1 MVPVTVSVELDTFP
15 AGQRT
20 MYFPGE
26 HASEMDF
33 QTLKGREGPGKNQG
47 PGERTGC
54 RPLFLARGSRARRAK
69 PMPKNGFLRGDSGQ
83 CSTCVALRLALAETP
98 PICSE
103 GENTDQAS

>member
-33 QTLKGREGPGKNQG
+33 QTLKGRGPREEPRTWGEDRVPAAVPRQGEQGQEGKTHAQ
-47 PGERTGC
+47 ERVPSWGF
-54 RPLFLARGSRARRAK
+54 RPVLHVRGSE
-69 PMPKNGFLRGDSGQ
+69 
-83 CSTCVALRLALAETP
+83 TCF
-98 PICSE
+98 
-103 GENTDQAS
+103 G